1 MRNDFSKALFLFQ
14 SGKLDEAK
22 NICEEILKQESSNSQ
37 VINLYAFILYYE
49 KKFHESIEQWQQAI
63 KINPNYKEALNGCG
77 NAYKNLNKLNEAV
90 KNFKKAIHIDPK
102 YLEAYLN
109 LANVYIKLEQFD
121 EAIDIFN
128 KSIELDNT
136 SSQAYQGKGLGLMK
150 SKKFDEAILN
160 FKESILLNPN
170 DANVFFNLAAT
181 YEKIEEWEEAVDC
194 FVKTL
199 KLNPGHR
206 DAYEN
211 LLNLL
216 EFYFPKKNYENFI
229 VKTNNL
235 LKQNNLNIDLNTE
248 ISDEKIINLYSKIS
262 EILGKNFYNNFLNDK
277 SQIFRINTDDLN
289 FKRHFEIFNT
299 FNVIPKFC
307 FECYKIQINLK
318 NVLELFKLYVVFDK
332 IKLNKNNQRKCMIE
346 TRPKVEGNYKGLIYC
361 SGLSEARDIIKYLL
375 PITKKTIR
383 DDLSIFIKRG
393 CTEFAVSYPKY
404 KEIDNSMKYNEDW
417 VEKEKIIDEK
427 NKNKNLNN
435 PSQETLTGL
444 SITDGLIMQNW
455 LSFAKS
461 INDESYKKFRT
472 DIIDSKYLKN
482 KLSGQI
488 QHRMDEFKKINF

>member
-1 MRNDFSKALFLFQ
+1 MRNDFSNALFLFQ

-22 NICEEILKQESSNSQ
+22 NICEEILKQERSNSQ
-37 VINLYAFILYYE
+37 VINLYAFILYNK
-49 KKFHESIEQWQQAI
+49 KKFNEAIEQWQQAI
-63 KINPNYKEALNGCG
+63 KINPNYIEALNGCG

-90 KNFKKAIHIDPK
+90 KNFKKAIHIEPK
-102 YLEAYLN
+102 YLEAYFN
-109 LANVYIKLEQFD
+109 LANVYIKLEKFD
-121 EAIDIFN
+121 EAIAISN
-128 KSIELDNT
+128 KTIELDNT
-136 SSQAYQGKGLGLMK
+136 ISHAFNGKGLGLMK
-150 SKKFDEAILN
+150 LKKFDEAISN
-160 FKESILLNPN
+160 FKKSITLNPN

-181 YEKIEEWEEAVDC
+181 YEKIEKWEEATDC
-194 FVKTL
+194 FVKVL
-199 KLNPGHR
+199 KLNPGNR

-211 LLNLL
+211 LLDLL
-216 EFYFPKKNYENFI
+216 EFYLPKKNYENFI

-235 LKQNNLNIDLNTE
+235 LKQNTLNIDLNNP
-248 ISDEKIINLYSKIS
+248 ISDEKITNYYSEISKI
-262 EILGKNFYNNFLNDK
+262 LDKNFNNNFLNDR
-277 SQIFRINTDDLN
+277 SQIFRINTYDLN
-289 FKRHFEIFNT
+289 CKRHFEIFNT

-332 IKLNKNNQRKCMIE
+332 IKLEKNNQRKCMIE

-361 SGLSEARDIIKYLL
+361 SGLSEAKNIIKYLL
-375 PITKKTIR
+375 PITKKTIS
-383 DDLSIFIKRG
+383 DNLSIFIKRG

-417 VEKEKIIDEK
+417 IEKEKIIDEK
-427 NKNKNLNN
+427 NKNKSSNNL
-435 PSQETLTGL
+435 QKETLTGL

-461 INDESYKKFRT
+461 INDESYKKFRI

-488 QHRMDEFKKINF
+488 EHRIDEFQKINF